1 MIITTAFILL
11 LVSAY
16 WLLKPGKPRR
26 SKAAATRARRP
37 ENRSGKYHA
46 VSINYRRSGCAA
58 VKALS
63 AKRFLTR
70 EKVPSLP
77 VTNCTAETCSCGYIR
92 HADRRSTQGNRRAM
106 FSMQSELYGTEGA
119 QDRREKRGRRESDW
133 SDDATADIS
142 YVGLRLN
149 S

>member
-1 MIITTAFILL
+1 MIITTALFL
-11 LVSAY
+11 LVLSAY
-16 WLLKPGKPRR
+16 WLLKASNPRR
-26 SKAAATRARRP
+26 SRAVTARTRRP

-106 FSMQSELYGTEGA
+106 FSMQSELYGTQEA
-119 QDRREKRGRRESDW
+119 KDRREKRGRRESDW

-142 YVGLRLN
+142 YVGIQWH